1 MNVEFSQV
9 LFLHQ
14 LISSYGFSFLNCLH
28 GSFCFQVSISIISF
42 FLLGVTGKMKQV
54 RHLGALQL
62 SRETVPCSLKKRVN
76 LLSDGPIQVTVS
88 LTGLFPIN
96 LFGTARKAS

>member
-1 MNVEFSQV
+1 MEEMSGLVKSNFFTHALLLKEHVDV
-9 LFLHQ
+9 
-14 LISSYGFSFLNCLH
+14 FLNCLH

-62 SRETVPCSLKKRVN
+62 SRETVCA
-76 LLSDGPIQVTVS
+76 
-88 LTGLFPIN
+88 LF
-96 LFGTARKAS
+96 FEKES